1 MKIKDIPLLDRPR
14 ERVINNGVEKL
25 TNEELLAIIIKNG
38 TKNKSSKD
46 IALELLNK
54 FNGINNFKDIS
65 INQLLEINGI
75 GQAKAVELLS
85 SIELGRRIFLNEFS
99 LNKIIFKNAK
109 DIYIN
114 TKYLFEN
121 KKQECFYCFYL
132 NNKNEVIERRLLFM
146 GTINKSIV
154 HPREVFKYAYLSS
167 ASSIV
172 CVHNHPSG
180 DLVPSK
186 EDIRIT
192 NALVELGYINAIPL
206 LDHVIVSDNGY
217 YSFYDDNKIINM

>member
-1 MKIKDIPLLDRPR
+1 
-14 ERVINNGVEKL
+14 
-25 TNEELLAIIIKNG
+25 
-38 TKNKSSKD
+38 
-46 IALELLNK
+46 
-54 FNGINNFKDIS
+54 
-65 INQLLEINGI
+65 
-75 GQAKAVELLS
+75 
-85 SIELGRRIFLNEFS
+85 
-99 LNKIIFKNAK
+99 
-109 DIYIN
+109 
-114 TKYLFEN
+114 
-121 KKQECFYCFYL
+121 
-132 NNKNEVIERRLLFM
+132 M